1 MLDLESRKRLTTLV
15 PYELIATKTWLRQQ
29 GLSLH
34 FIDNAVKGRVLKVLV
49 PGVYAR
55 YESTL
60 NWKGI
65 IASLQRMSDAPV
77 GVGGLSALNLEGLA
91 HYQERGKLS
100 LVHLYSDAPP
110 PAWLGKLDGNTR
122 FKWHGTRQL
131 WQPLKTNEAKFF
143 RQDIW
148 RETLPPVIYSV
159 PEKAIVELLSDVP
172 KFISFEH
179 ADRLMEGLSN
189 LSPRRLDVILQASTS
204 IKSKR
209 LFMWL
214 AGRHNHPWLKHLKP
228 ENYDFGSGKRELVSG
243 GRLDKAWNITVPREM
258 SF

>member
-1 MLDLESRKRLTTLV
+1 MLDLESRKKLSTLV
-15 PYELIATKTWLRQQ
+15 PHELIATKTWLRQQ

-60 NWKGI
+60 TWKGI
-65 IASLQRMSDAPV
+65 IASLQRMAEAPV
-77 GVGGLSALNLEGLA
+77 LVGGLSALNLEGLA

-100 LVHLYSDAPP
+100 LVHLYSDSPP
-110 PAWLGKLDGNTR
+110 PAWLGKIDVETR

-131 WQPLKTNEAKFF
+131 WQPFKTDEAKFF
-143 RQDIW
+143 RQDVW

-159 PEKAIVELLSDVP
+159 PEKAIVELLADVP
-172 KFISFEH
+172 KTISFEH

-204 IKSKR
+204 IKAKR

-214 AGRHNHPWLKHLKP
+214 AVRHNHPWLKHLKP
-228 ENYDFGSGKRELVSG
+228 ENYDFGSGKRELASG
-243 GRLDKAWNITVPREM
+243 GRLDKTWNITVPREM